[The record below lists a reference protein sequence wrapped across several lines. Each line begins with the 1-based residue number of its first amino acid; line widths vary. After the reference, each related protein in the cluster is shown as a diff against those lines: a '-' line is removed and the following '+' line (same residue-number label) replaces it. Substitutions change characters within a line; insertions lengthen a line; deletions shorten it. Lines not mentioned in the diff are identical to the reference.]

1 MSSGLVLITIVDVSV
16 FVGGTLYLS
25 VGGPVQFVLCD
36 PCTSDVMSAVLNMW
50 LVYCLWVAA
59 IFVEVCKFG
68 NGTMTKGVESV
79 M

>member
-1 MSSGLVLITIVDVSV
+1 
-16 FVGGTLYLS
+16 
-25 VGGPVQFVLCD
+25 
-36 PCTSDVMSAVLNMW
+36 MW

-79 M
+79 MWSVPLRGRAPSREKPVEGSGEGNVRTYVRGY

>member
-1 MSSGLVLITIVDVSV
+1 MKPYLCIFIATDIHCVS
-16 FVGGTLYLS
+16 YMS
-25 VGGPVQFVLCD
+25 VGGPVQFVLCE